1 MINLSLKIAS
11 ILVGALIAAL
21 LLAKQSGQGIG
32 VRIAG
37 NLFAEEIANMS
48 VVSWA
53 LIFLLMVELVL
64 LVLIFIPLRRT

>member
-37 NLFAEEIANMS
+37 NLFAEEVANMS

-64 LVLIFIPLRRT
+64 LVLMFIPLRRT